1 MQVQCDPLPLLE
13 DGQATQLFVHPGVVD
28 GEARV
33 AGKGFDELLVI
44 DAERHP
50 VALVGQ
56 VQPADGS
63 ALDTDRHAKE
73 GRHGR
78 VPGRESHAASVGPDV
93 LDAQRLAILDHDAKE
108 TSSLWLP
115 SDGLAFLLADAGGD
129 ESLEVTV
136 IVKDAER
143 GVSRT
148 SDGTYAVDD
157 DLEDT
162 FERELLADRDRGSI
176 EGLEPSLSFFRRVFH
191 DQAI

>member
-1 MQVQCDPLPLLE
+1 
-13 DGQATQLFVHPGVVD
+13 
-28 GEARV
+28 
-33 AGKGFDELLVI
+33 
-44 DAERHP
+44 
-50 VALVGQ
+50 
-56 VQPADGS
+56 
-63 ALDTDRHAKE
+63 
-73 GRHGR
+73 